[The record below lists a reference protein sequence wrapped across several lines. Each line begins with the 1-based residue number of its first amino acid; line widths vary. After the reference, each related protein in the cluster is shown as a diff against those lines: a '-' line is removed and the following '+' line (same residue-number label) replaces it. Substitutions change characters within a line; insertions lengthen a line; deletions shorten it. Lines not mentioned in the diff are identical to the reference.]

1 MKFFFLILNIFI
13 FSPISSPL
21 ISAGLNKPFKSLTI
35 STSSAT
41 ATEHTFPN
49 FPIRLSSYCYSGTIL
64 GIWHPHFPAK
74 TPSSFSSRIHSGR
87 RILILIL
94 PRNPYHRPSTITI
107 QLPKAL
113 RVPVDTPQQST
124 GNYHFEEKT
133 YNKSNHV
140 PPILHSLRMVSMWRR
155 CRQQRLR
162 CPPPERLPGCQ
173 YRDRAYALLLQ
184 LTCHAWLQVREGD
197 PQEGT

>member
-64 GIWHPHFPAK
+64 GI
-74 TPSSFSSRIHSGR
+74 
-87 RILILIL
+87 
-94 PRNPYHRPSTITI
+94 
-107 QLPKAL
+107 
-113 RVPVDTPQQST
+113 
-124 GNYHFEEKT
+124 
-133 YNKSNHV
+133 
-140 PPILHSLRMVSMWRR
+140 
-155 CRQQRLR
+155 
-162 CPPPERLPGCQ
+162 
-173 YRDRAYALLLQ
+173 
-184 LTCHAWLQVREGD
+184 
-197 PQEGT
+197 